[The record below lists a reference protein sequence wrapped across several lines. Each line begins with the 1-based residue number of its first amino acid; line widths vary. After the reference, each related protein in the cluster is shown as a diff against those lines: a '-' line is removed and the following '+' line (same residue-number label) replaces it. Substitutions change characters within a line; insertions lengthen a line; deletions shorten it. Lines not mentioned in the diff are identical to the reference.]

1 MKDIVK
7 IVSSIIGLLVA
18 LYALNSYIESIVER
32 KINDINFVNKIAEK
46 IRRPVVIF
54 DQRGSIIVDN
64 DAMRFIDNIE
74 VILENKEPKQIIISP
89 NRHFNIAPI
98 LESLD
103 DDYII
108 EAKRGKKF
116 DWIYELGVSSYYT
129 DGSAKQLELKRFRLE
144 IIP

>member
-1 MKDIVK
+1 
-7 IVSSIIGLLVA
+7 
-18 LYALNSYIESIVER
+18 
-32 KINDINFVNKIAEK
+32 
-46 IRRPVVIF
+46 
-54 DQRGSIIVDN
+54 
-64 DAMRFIDNIE
+64 MRFIDNIE

-116 DWIYELGVSSYYT
+116 DWIYELGVSPYYT
-129 DGSAKQLELKRFRLE
+129 VGSANQLELKRFRLE